1 MKVIA
6 NNKKVRHD
14 YTILKTLE
22 VGIALAGNEIK
33 SIRAG
38 KVNLKDSYVKITDDL
53 QPIII
58 NMHISTYQAD
68 KFNPLDE
75 TRSRKLLMHKKEII
89 KFNNE
94 VIQDGFSIV
103 ATKLYLDKNG
113 RAKLEI
119 ATARGKKLHDKRQ
132 TIKENE
138 NEKKTNMNRKST

>member
-1 MKVIA
+1 M
-6 NNKKVRHD
+6 
-14 YTILKTLE
+14 
-22 VGIALAGNEIK
+22 
-33 SIRAG
+33 
-38 KVNLKDSYVKITDDL
+38 KITDDL

-58 NMHISTYQAD
+58 NMHISTYQND

-75 TRSRKLLMHKKEII
+75 TRSRKLLMHKKEIV

-94 VIQDGFSIV
+94 VIQEGLSIV

-132 TIKENE
+132 TLKERDMKRDV
-138 NEKKTNMNRKST
+138 EKQLKFR

>member
-6 NNKKVRHD
+6 NNKKARHD

-22 VGIALAGNEIK
+22 VGIELKGNEIK

-38 KVNLKDSYVKITDDL
+38 KVNLKDSYVKITDNL
-53 QPIII
+53 EEQII

-68 KFNPLDE
+68 KFSPLDD
-75 TRSRKLLMHKKEII
+75 TRTRKLLMHKKEIV

-94 VIQDGFSIV
+94 VIQEGLSIV
-103 ATKLYLDKNG
+103 ATKLYLDKNS

-119 ATARGKKLHDKRQ
+119 ALARGKKLHDKRH
-132 TIKENE
+132 TLKERDIKRDV
-138 NEKKTNMNRKST
+138 EKQLKFR